1 MKIIKFFIFFFI
13 ILFIIGAIIFYSL
26 SKTYNIGKIIHE
38 IELQNNITFELND
51 NPKWVFFPE
60 IKADFSSKIKDNSKQ
75 FYSKNVNFTFNQPY
89 QFVPINFIID
99 SSSFIIR
106 NLEIRFLD
114 ILGNY
119 AINKKFINMLN
130 IEGKIGEGNFN
141 SNGTIDLLDEQK
153 FQLNGDIK
161 NIDFNQLL
169 QDLDFAD
176 WKRIKLQLSSN
187 NFLIS
192 SKLGD
197 TFSFFNNLQGTI
209 PITGNMYFVTTEEE
223 RFGIAFLNLF
233 VEQLLPD
240 YKKLGKSLSQI
251 VNNFS
256 DAPAII
262 EGELNISNGKIH
274 TTDLHVKN
282 NNNRI
287 NLKGSYDIPSDFFD
301 TQIFFFETEEL
312 IVEAVISGSL
322 KNPSIQIINE
332 NNLIDDTQINND
344 LKKVFEDGINTL
356 IDKLLNLNE

>member
-13 ILFIIGAIIFYSL
+13 ILFIIGAIIVYSL
-26 SKTYNIGKIIHE
+26 SKTYNIEKIIHE
-38 IELQNNITFELND
+38 IELQNNITFELKD

-60 IKADFSSKIKDNSKQ
+60 IQANFSSKITDNSKQ
-75 FYSKNVNFTFNQPY
+75 YYSKNINFSFNQPY

-99 SSSFIIR
+99 TPSFIIR

-114 ILGNY
+114 MLGNY
-119 AINKKFINMLN
+119 AINKKFINIIN

-141 SNGTIDLLDEQK
+141 SNGTIDLLDEK
-153 FQLNGDIK
+153 KIILNGDIK

-176 WKRIKLQLSSN
+176 WKRINLKLSSN

-197 TFSFFNNLQGTI
+197 ASSFLNNLQGAI
-209 PITGNMYFVTTEEE
+209 PITGNIYFVTTEEE
-223 RFGIAFLNLF
+223 RFGIAFLNLL

-282 NNNRI
+282 NDNRI

-301 TQIFFFETEEL
+301 AQIFFFETEEL
-312 IVEAVISGSL
+312 IVEAIISGSL

>member
-13 ILFIIGAIIFYSL
+13 IVIIIGAIIIYSL
-26 SKTYNIGKIIHE
+26 SKTYNIENIIHE
-38 IELQNNITFELND
+38 IELQNNITFELKD

-60 IKADFSSKIKDNSKQ
+60 IQANFSSKITDNSKQ
-75 FYSKNVNFTFNQPY
+75 FYSKNINFTFNQPY

-99 SSSFIIR
+99 SLSFVIR

-114 ILGNY
+114 MLGNY
-119 AINKKFINMLN
+119 EINKKFINIQN

-141 SNGTIDLLDEQK
+141 SNGTIDLLDEK
-153 FQLNGDIK
+153 KIILNGDIK

-176 WKRIKLQLSSN
+176 WKRIKLELSSN

-192 SKLGD
+192 SKLD
-197 TFSFFNNLQGTI
+197 DASSFFNNLQGAI
-209 PITGNMYFVTTEEE
+209 PLTGNMYFVTTEEE
-223 RFGIAFLNLF
+223 RFGIAFLNLL

-251 VNNFS
+251 INNFS
-256 DAPAII
+256 DVPAII

-287 NLKGSYDIPSDFFD
+287 NLKGSYDIPSAFFD
-301 TQIFFFETEEL
+301 AQIFFFETDEL
-312 IVEAVISGSL
+312 IVEAIISGSL

-344 LKKVFEDGINTL
+344 LKKLFEEGINTL